1 MVGNAIGQSAQPIIS
16 YNFGLGYRHR
26 VTATERVALITAV
39 ACGAIVT
46 AIFAFFP
53 EMLVG
58 LFIATDNP
66 AARIAI
72 DGFPYFSTAFIFF
85 ILNLTIVGYYQ
96 SIEKVWPATLLALMR
111 GFIFLVPSF
120 MFLPEALGTKGIW
133 LALCLSELLTTLAA
147 VVMYLFRHSGK
158 VFRA

>member
-1 MVGNAIGQSAQPIIS
+1 
-16 YNFGLGYRHR
+16 
-26 VTATERVALITAV
+26 
-39 ACGAIVT
+39 
-46 AIFAFFP
+46 
-53 EMLVG
+53 
-58 LFIATDNP
+58 
-66 AARIAI
+66 
-72 DGFPYFSTAFIFF
+72 
-85 ILNLTIVGYYQ
+85 
-96 SIEKVWPATLLALMR
+96 MR